1 MKRFLLPSSAFI
13 RRARN
18 VLKKHPQRSAD
29 LQSALD
35 LLPTD
40 CFHPRLKT
48 HKLKAEL
55 EGSWACSA
63 GYDLRIV
70 FEFVEYQGA
79 EAILLLT
86 IGTHK
91 EVY

>member
-1 MKRFLLPSSAFI
+1 MTRLLLRSHAFV
-13 RRARN
+13 RRAKTFFKR
-18 VLKKHPQRSAD
+18 HPQATQD
-29 LQSALD
+29 LRLALE
-35 LLPTD
+35 LLATD
-40 CFHPRLKT
+40 CFHPHLKT
-48 HKLKAEL
+48 HKLKGAL

-70 FEFVEYQGA
+70 FSFVQYEGS

-86 IGTHK
+86 LGTHE

>member
-1 MKRFLLPSSAFI
+1 MKRSLLRSSAFI
-13 RRARN
+13 QRARN
-18 VLKKHPQRSAD
+18 VLKKYPQRSAD
-29 LQSALD
+29 LQSTLD
-35 LLPTD
+35 LLATD

-70 FEFVEYQGA
+70 FKFVEHQGS
-79 EAILLLT
+79 EAIQQQDRL
-86 IGTHK
+86 
-91 EVY
+91 

>member
-1 MKRFLLPSSAFI
+1 LELLA
-13 RRARN
+13 
-18 VLKKHPQRSAD
+18 
-29 LQSALD
+29 
-35 LLPTD
+35 TD

-48 HKLKAEL
+48 HQLKGEL

-70 FEFVEYQGA
+70 FNFVEHEGS
-79 EAILLLT
+79 EAILLLSL
-86 IGTHK
+86 GTNE

>member
-1 MKRFLLPSSAFI
+1 
-13 RRARN
+13 
-18 VLKKHPQRSAD
+18 
-29 LQSALD
+29 LD
-35 LLPTD
+35 LLATD
-40 CFHPRLKT
+40 CFHPSLKT
-48 HKLKAEL
+48 YKLKAEL

-70 FEFVEYQGA
+70 FKFVECQGT

-86 IGTHK
+86 VGTHE

>member
-1 MKRFLLPSSAFI
+1 MKRSLLRSSAFI
-13 RRARN
+13 RRARS
-18 VLKKHPQRSAD
+18 VLKKVPQRSAD
-29 LQSALD
+29 FQSTLD
-35 LLPTD
+35 LLGTD

-48 HKLKAEL
+48 HKLKGEM

-63 GYDLRIV
+63 GYDSRIV
-70 FEFVEYQGA
+70 FKFVQYEGT

-86 IGTHK
+86 VGTHE

>member
-1 MKRFLLPSSAFI
+1 VKRSLLRSSAFI
-13 RRARN
+13 RRAKN
-18 VLKKHPQRSAD
+18 VLKKHPQWSAELRST
-29 LQSALD
+29 LD
-35 LLPTD
+35 LLATD

-48 HKLKAEL
+48 HKLKAEMD
-55 EGSWACSA
+55 GFWACSA

-70 FEFVEYQGA
+70 FKLVEYEGV

-86 IGTHK
+86 IGTHE

>member
-1 MKRFLLPSSAFI
+1 MKRSLLPSSAFT
-13 RRARN
+13 RRAKN
-18 VLKKHPQRSAD
+18 VLKKHPQWAAD
-29 LQSALD
+29 LQSTLD
-35 LLPTD
+35 LLSTD

-70 FEFVEYQGA
+70 FKLVEYEGA
-79 EAILLLT
+79 EAILLIT
-86 IGTHK
+86 VGTHE

>member
-1 MKRFLLPSSAFI
+1 MKRALLRSSSFI

-18 VLKKHPQRSAD
+18 VLKKYPQWSQD
-29 LQSALD
+29 LQSTLD
-35 LLPTD
+35 LLATD

-55 EGSWACSA
+55 EGCWACSA
-63 GYDLRIV
+63 VYDLRII
-70 FEFVEYQGA
+70 FKFVEYQGT

-86 IGTHK
+86 IGTHE